1 MRDLPQE
8 HSGGLREA
16 ANIINDHNDQRK
28 AIVASGQALISPTE
42 PNDDNQLH
50 RANIFSNAI
59 QFTTEQTTQN
69 IKLVHPFQDYS
80 AVPYFEGQRA
90 IFKPTQ
96 TNSGNRIILSITQI
110 DNSNKSII
118 FSNEMA
124 NINGWQSGSIAN
136 CVRISDGAPATQPT
150 SGNPIVTTNNS
161 EIYIATNGRNIV
173 QVNEDIKD
181 SIIFMNNNQD
191 FKFYVVYTGNSITIS
206 SQLNR
211 TTMSISNGGDW
222 EATLDL
228 DDIFTIQ
235 IQDNEK
241 KDILLNGN
249 GIENATLNTDLEYL
263 IEYRNEVF
271 NLIGINERGVIYLD
285 NTIKDLNGTDLF
297 PNTLQE
303 SGTQTLPNGL
313 ILKWGKVSM
322 TLTAE
327 SDKQK
332 NYLFPTEFPNEI
344 FSIVCPQ
351 NSLYQNDNNQP
362 STDANSSIS
371 NISKTGFTLRYN
383 RSQNSTITLDFY
395 YQAIGQ

>member
-59 QFTTEQTTQN
+59 QFTTEQTNQN

-96 TNSGNRIILSITQI
+96 TNSGNQIELSITQI

-191 FKFYVVYTGNSITIS
+191 FKFYVVSAGNSITIS

-297 PNTLQE
+297 PNTLEE

-313 ILKWGKVSM
+313 ILKWGSISTTSTSSFPAKNVSINFPV
-322 TLTAE
+322 E
-327 SDKQK
+327 FI
-332 NYLFPTEFPNEI
+332 NYCRAVMVIN
-344 FSIVCPQ
+344 
-351 NSLYQNDNNQP
+351 NSLNNNGHYH
-362 STDANSSIS
+362 TINV
-371 NISKTGFTLRYN
+371 SKSQFTWKMFIGAGGTNFSAGTY
-383 RSQNSTITLDFY
+383 TTTYI
-395 YQAIGQ
+395 AIGS

>member
-118 FSNEMA
+118 FNNEMA

-332 NYLFPTEFPNEI
+332 NYLFPTEFP
-344 FSIVCPQ
+344 P
-351 NSLYQNDNNQP
+351 
-362 STDANSSIS
+362 
-371 NISKTGFTLRYN
+371 
-383 RSQNSTITLDFY
+383 
-395 YQAIGQ
+395 